1 MSIDVSGETWFRLRR
16 ERVLPDSLLLYL
28 NRVAMHTN
36 DALRT
41 LIPQYV
47 QVVQSADDG
56 QYRVR
61 SATFWNSLAL
71 DRGSNTNVAIVRQ
84 QFAAFGIDV
93 STPTDDLGRE
103 APDAW
108 VVLTAASTSPRRAAS
123 IDALPDSLFGDA
135 VDPSPSPPDASMID
149 TRPAEPSQAA
159 MTSTDMPSSVAGSRQ
174 PATPTDATV
183 LPPTAG
189 TWSND
194 SSDAS
199 TWVICPSCGATV
211 LLSALFCPLC
221 GLLRTHVR
229 EQVRQQAATTGE
241 AYPALI
247 ERVRAEGWPLPP
259 TQRQRLTVPREASVI
274 IGIVVL
280 GIGAR
285 LGDLVMPLLVVSALV
300 VLGVSVVKPDILET
314 VTGRRSS
321 RQGLR
326 FADGTLMQ
334 IVIVVTVIVAM
345 YLLSPGAAMF
355 GMRGGG
361 NFP

>member
-1 MSIDVSGETWFRLRR
+1 V
-16 ERVLPDSLLLYL
+16 PDSLLLYL
-28 NRVAMHTN
+28 NRVAMQTN

-41 LIPQYV
+41 VIPQYA

-71 DRGSNTNVAIVRQ
+71 DRGAIANVAMVRQ
-84 QFAAFGIDV
+84 QFAAYGIDV
-93 STPTDDLGRE
+93 STPTCDLGRE

-108 VVLTAASTSPRRAAS
+108 VVLTAASMSPRRAAS

-135 VDPSPSPPDASMID
+135 VDPVLSPPDAGMTD
-149 TRPAEPSQAA
+149 TRRIEPSPAVI
-159 MTSTDMPSSVAGSRQ
+159 TSTDAPSSAAEPRPS
-174 PATPTDATV
+174 ATTSSAPV
-183 LPPTAG
+183 QPPTAG
-189 TWSND
+189 TWGSG
-194 SSDAS
+194 SSDAP
-199 TWVICPSCGATV
+199 TWVLCPSCGATV

-221 GLLRTHVR
+221 DLPRTHVR
-229 EQVRQQAATTGE
+229 ETG
-241 AYPALI
+241 
-247 ERVRAEGWPLPP
+247 GWPLPP
-259 TQRQRLTVPREASVI
+259 TRSQRLTVPTEASVI

-280 GIGAR
+280 AIGTR
-285 LGDLVMPLLVVSALV
+285 LGDMVMPLLVVGALV
-300 VLGVSVVKPDILET
+300 VLGVSVVKPDILEA

-345 YLLSPGAAMF
+345 YLLSPGTAIF
-355 GMRGGG
+355 GMRDGV